1 VDVSG
6 KARTSLR
13 QVRDFPE
20 TSPTCLGEVSGKS
33 WTSRGSLGEVRVMEF
48 GLKQTKK
55 KVYILRRLTAVY
67 LAFCFVV
74 IDNVMLL

>member
-1 VDVSG
+1 MQCPIADDADVH
-6 KARTSLR
+6 APRIL
-13 QVRDFPE
+13 FP
-20 TSPTCLGEVSGKS
+20 PTFYILE
-33 WTSRGSLGEVRVMEF
+33 EAY
-48 GLKQTKK
+48 KQTKK